1 MTTDDQLLSEVD
13 EMKAQLKA
21 MKQILQL
28 KDQESKKKQ
37 NGSCNP
43 FAMNI
48 SSNTMSIVFLMVLF
62 FILFIT
68 VYAFSALY
76 FAVLKRFPSKHTEL

>member
-1 MTTDDQLLSEVD
+1 MSTDDQLLSEVD

-21 MKQILQL
+21 MKKILEL
-28 KDQESKKKQ
+28 KDHETKKRQ
-37 NGSCNP
+37 TSGCSP
-43 FAMNI
+43 FSMNI
-48 SSNTMSIVFLMVLF
+48 SNNTMSIVFLMVLF